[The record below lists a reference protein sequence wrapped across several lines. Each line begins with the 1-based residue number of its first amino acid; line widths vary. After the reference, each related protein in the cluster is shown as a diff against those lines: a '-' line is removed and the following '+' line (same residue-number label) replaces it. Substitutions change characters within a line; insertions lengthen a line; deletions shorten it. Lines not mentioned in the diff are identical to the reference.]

1 VRYAAEPGEGVVR
14 VPLDS
19 LTALYHRRSGQTHV
33 VAAPVPEILDTLSPE
48 PLDVAALLAT
58 LGIDDDAEARLLIE
72 ARLDELVES
81 GLLAVIP

>member
-1 VRYAAEPGEGVVR
+1 VRYAAEPGEGMVR

-33 VAAPVPEILDTLSPE
+33 VAAPVPEILDALSPG
-48 PLDVAALLAT
+48 PLDVAALLAA

-72 ARLDELVES
+72 ARLGELVES